1 MRQKRDRPQTE
12 NLEAVLCGQILQ
24 DEDNSRRE
32 KELISV
38 QIADKRPQNPHS
50 QGQEDLFNYTCAEK
64 LQRLKGRECA
74 NLQSV
79 SDINYP

>member
-1 MRQKRDRPQTE
+1 MKQKRDRPQTE
-12 NLEAVLCGQILQ
+12 NLESLLCGYILQ

-32 KELISV
+32 KELMPV
-38 QIADKRPQNPHS
+38 QIADKIPQNPHS

-64 LQRLKGRECA
+64 LQRVKGRECA

-79 SDINYP
+79 SDIDYT

>member
-1 MRQKRDRPQTE
+1 MP
-12 NLEAVLCGQILQ
+12 
-24 DEDNSRRE
+24 
-32 KELISV
+32 V
-38 QIADKRPQNPHS
+38 QIADKTPQNPHS

-64 LQRLKGRECA
+64 LQRVKGRECA